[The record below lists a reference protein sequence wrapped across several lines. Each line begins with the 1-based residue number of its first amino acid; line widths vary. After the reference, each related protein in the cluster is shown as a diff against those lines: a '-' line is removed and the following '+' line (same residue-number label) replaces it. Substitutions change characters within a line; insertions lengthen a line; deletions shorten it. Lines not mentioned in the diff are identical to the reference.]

1 MEERELDVIV
11 IGAGAPG
18 EVLAGR
24 LGEAGLEV
32 AIVEERLVGGECSF
46 YACMPSKALLR
57 PVDLAA
63 EARRVPGV
71 ATGPLDV
78 PAVLARRDEV
88 IHDLDDSSQVPW
100 LTDRGVTLVRG
111 HGRLDGERRV
121 VVGATVLGARK
132 AVVVATG
139 SSATIPDVPGLR
151 DAQPWTN
158 IEATTAKEVPRA
170 APRARRRRRRRRDGA
185 GVVGARVA
193 GDARAPGRAPD
204 RARGAVRGRA
214 GRRRAARGWRRRA
227 ARDERDARSRGTAR
241 SSRARPRRARR
252 GGRAPRRD
260 RPHPRTADVGLE
272 TVGLEPGKHVA
283 VDESLRVPGR
293 DWLYAVGD
301 VNGRALLTHMG
312 KYQARLAA
320 DAILG
325 KEVRLRSDGGASPR
339 VIFTDPQ
346 VGAVGLTAAA
356 AEEAGLRVRCVE
368 VDTGGNAGG
377 SFVGKSAPGTAR
389 LVVDED
395 RRVVV
400 GATITGAEV
409 AEALHAATIAV
420 SARCRSTT
428 SGTPC
433 RRSRPAP
440 SSGCACSRRT
450 GLLGVARLGSAR
462 MLDPSLPRPAVGRS
476 FAAQRRVRLAD
487 LDASGRVRLDAV
499 ARFLQDI
506 AIDDVQETGWGMP
519 EHLWFVR
526 RIRLEVRE
534 PLSTTASSSSS
545 RGAAGSRRSPP
556 DDGGR

>member
-57 PVDLAA
+57 PVELAA

-158 IEATTAKEVPRA
+158 IEATTAKEVP
-170 APRARRRRRRRRDGA
+170 PRLLVLGG
-185 GVVGARVA
+185 GVVGVEMAQAWSALGSQVTLVHRGERLIEREEPFAAEQVADALREGGVDVRLETSVTSVARN
-193 GDARAPGRAPD
+193 
-204 RARGAVRGRA
+204 GAVRAELDRGEPVEADELLVAIGR
-214 GRRRAARGWRRRA
+214 
-227 ARDERDARSRGTAR
+227 T
-241 SSRARPRRARR
+241 
-252 GGRAPRRD
+252 
-260 RPHPRTADVGLE
+260 PRTSDVGLE

-356 AEEAGLRVRCVE
+356 AEEAGLRVRIVE

-377 SFVGKSAPGTAR
+377 SFIGKNAPGTAR
-389 LVVDED
+389 IVVDED

-409 AEALHAATIAV
+409 AESLHAATIAV
-420 SARCRSTT
+420 IGEVPLDDLWHAVPSFPTRSELWL
-428 SGTPC
+428 
-433 RRSRPAP
+433 RLLEAY
-440 SSGCACSRRT
+440 
-450 GLLGVARLGSAR
+450 GL
-462 MLDPSLPRPAVGRS
+462 
-476 FAAQRRVRLAD
+476 
-487 LDASGRVRLDAV
+487 
-499 ARFLQDI
+499 
-506 AIDDVQETGWGMP
+506 
-519 EHLWFVR
+519 
-526 RIRLEVRE
+526 
-534 PLSTTASSSSS
+534 
-545 RGAAGSRRSPP
+545 
-556 DDGGR
+556 